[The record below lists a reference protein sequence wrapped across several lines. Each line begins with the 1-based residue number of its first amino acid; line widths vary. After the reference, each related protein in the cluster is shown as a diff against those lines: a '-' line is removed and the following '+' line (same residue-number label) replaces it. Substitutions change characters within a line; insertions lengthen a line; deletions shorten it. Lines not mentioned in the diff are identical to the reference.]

1 MATSP
6 KPLHSNPSSQTPRQ
20 DPHLPPEIIKK
31 YINESTI
38 PNQKRTNKCR
48 KRVQDFNISRR
59 KHFSSVSP
67 SQKYQKYCGKFT
79 KMNSFAFSKNQ
90 PQILRRRVFSPT
102 FKKIKNWRMLSAE
115 AKNKGSNY
123 KITWKVKQTSSER
136 AKDKAKFITLSK
148 KKIPTLTTSQTFDAN
163 KRAKRCKLN
172 STKIS
177 KKPIPTSPA
186 SPNTNMYKTFSNPS
200 SPPPLPPPEHS
211 LSPIIPPHHPLTSLH
226 KTLHKFDRLHHKLKT
241 LKSSPGVCHSS
252 FILAKKLNQF
262 RLKSPKQKILSA
274 SKFSEFF

>member
-6 KPLHSNPSSQTPRQ
+6 THYPSSSHQ
-20 DPHLPPEIIKK
+20 DPHLPVEIIKK
-31 YINESTI
+31 FINESTL
-38 PNQKRTNKCR
+38 PGR
-48 KRVQDFNISRR
+48 KATHKGRRRVQDFNICQR
-59 KHFSSVSP
+59 KHFNSVSP
-67 SQKYQKYCGKFT
+67 SQKDPKSRGKCS
-79 KMNSFAFSKNQ
+79 KMNSFFFSRKQ
-90 PQILRRRVFSPT
+90 PQIRRGRVFSPT

-123 KITWKVKQTSSER
+123 KITWKLKQTSSER
-136 AKDKAKFITLSK
+136 AKDKAKFIALSK

-163 KRAKRCKLN
+163 KRAKRCKQT

-211 LSPIIPPHHPLTSLH
+211 LSPIIPPHDPLTSLH

-252 FILAKKLNQF
+252 FILAQKLNQF
-262 RLKSPKQKILSA
+262 RLKSPKQK
-274 SKFSEFF
+274 